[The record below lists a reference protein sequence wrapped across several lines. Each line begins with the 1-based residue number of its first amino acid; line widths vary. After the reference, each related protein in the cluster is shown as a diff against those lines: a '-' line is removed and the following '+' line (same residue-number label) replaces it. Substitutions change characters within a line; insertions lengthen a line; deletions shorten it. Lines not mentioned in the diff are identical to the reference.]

1 MQYPKISVV
10 IPSWNRHDILSICL
24 EHLKSQT
31 TPLSEFEV
39 IVVDDGSEPP
49 LNINDCA
56 GNVKLIRCPHR
67 GEPSSRNRGIVE
79 SRAPII
85 LCLDN
90 DVLLK
95 PGALSQHISMHIDN
109 PQLDAIQ
116 GFVTWDPRLEISLF
130 MRWLEDG
137 GPQFSFHEIQLYG
150 PAYYNFYDCHLS
162 LKRSVFDR
170 IGLFDEEL
178 ANGAFDDLEFG
189 YRFFQAGLN
198 YLFHSEFVGLHH
210 RPVTSI
216 REYCDSR
223 MIMLGRSYPNYAR
236 KVPDE
241 AAKLREL
248 IHELER
254 QGAFGLVQ
262 YRTKQ
267 DELLKLLMIQEASD
281 SNLTDQLRGLYYSI
295 TNLAFEFG
303 VRLTLESSETGED
316 GRIGI
321 VQPES

>member
-1 MQYPKISVV
+1 
-10 IPSWNRHDILSICL
+10 
-24 EHLKSQT
+24 
-31 TPLSEFEV
+31 
-39 IVVDDGSEPP
+39 
-49 LNINDCA
+49 
-56 GNVKLIRCPHR
+56 
-67 GEPSSRNRGIVE
+67 
-79 SRAPII
+79 
-85 LCLDN
+85 
-90 DVLLK
+90 
-95 PGALSQHISMHIDN
+95 MHTNN

-130 MRWLEDG
+130 MHWLEDG
-137 GPQFSFHEIQLYG
+137 GPQFSFHEIELYG

-170 IGLFDEEL
+170 IGFFDEEL

-198 YLFHSEFVGLHH
+198 YLFHPEFSGFHY

-216 REYCDSR
+216 QGYCDER

-248 IHELER
+248 VDELGR
-254 QGAFGLVQ
+254 KGVFDLVQ

-267 DELLKLLMIQEASD
+267 VELLKLLMIQEASD

-303 VRLTLESSETGED
+303 VRLALEGAETGED
-316 GRIGI
+316 GHIGI
-321 VQPES
+321 VRPES